1 MVVHDFNVIS
11 MPVFKSKTQPPRPVD
26 DHRPLGLSIARQLM
40 QTNRFQ
46 RSQIVER
53 AAFCS
58 ITNRIFA
65 LSASKPENFDFPL
78 SMNCR
83 VALLAIDLIIHQT
96 YYASRCM
103 STGQRP
109 PLFLRPLR
117 RPLAENRINPLFRIG
132 LQHILH
138 HHPRGVIIGLG
149 DAHFRLLVK
158 RPLADPQCL
167 W

>member
-1 MVVHDFNVIS
+1 MIIAHWVFRSPDNLCKPTDFN
-11 MPVFKSKTQPPRPVD
+11 
-26 DHRPLGLSIARQLM
+26 GARSS
-40 QTNRFQ
+40 R
-46 RSQIVER
+46 ER
-53 AAFCS
+53 AFCS

-117 RPLAENRINPLFRIG
+117 RPLAENCIDPLFRIR

-138 HHPRGVIIGLG
+138 HHPSREIIGLG
-149 DAHFRLLVK
+149 DAHLRLLVK